1 MEIKKDFFAHKAQDY
16 EKESRRVNNVRNIAN
31 GILNTFT
38 YDKSMHIMDF
48 GSGTG
53 LLTEHIAPFV
63 EKITAVDMSASMN
76 EVLKSKIPT
85 FPCFLEVIETD
96 LTQTVLERSFDGI
109 ISSMTL
115 HHIEDIEALFY
126 KFYSM
131 LHKNGTIALADLDKE
146 DGSFHTENTGVHHF
160 GFERDFIFNHAK
172 NAGFQDINID
182 TVSIAQKPY
191 GDFPIFLITAR
202 K

>member
-1 MEIKKDFFAHKAQDY
+1 MEIKKDFFANKAKDY

-63 EKITAVDMSASMN
+63 NKMTAIDMSRSMN
-76 EVLKSKIPT
+76 EVLSQKIPD
-85 FPCFLEVIETD
+85 FPCELEVLELD
-96 LTQTVLERSFDGI
+96 LSQSVIDHTFDGI

-115 HHIEDIEALFY
+115 HHIQDIEALFH
-126 KFYSM
+126 KFYTI
-131 LHKNGTIALADLDKE
+131 LQDNGTIALADLDTE
-146 DGSFHTENTGVHHF
+146 DGSFHSENTGVHHF
-160 GFERDFIFNHAK
+160 GFDRDFISQHAK
-172 NAGFQDINID
+172 NAGFKNISID
-182 TVSIAQKPY
+182 TVSVAQKPY
-191 GDFPIFLITAR
+191 GDYPIFLLTAQ

>member
-53 LLTEHIAPFV
+53 LLTGHIAPFV
-63 EKITAVDMSASMN
+63 QKITAIDMSASMN
-76 EVLKSKIPT
+76 DVLRNKIENY
-85 FPCFLEVIETD
+85 PCFLEVLEAD
-96 LTQTVLERSFDGI
+96 LTKTTLDRSFDGI

-115 HHIEDIEALFY
+115 HHIEDIEALFH
-126 KFYSM
+126 KFYFM
-131 LHKNGTIALADLDKE
+131 LNQNGTIALADLDKE

-172 NAGFQDINID
+172 NAGFKDINID